1 MTIRRILATAVAAA
15 VTTPAVLLC
24 ATPALADAKPTTSAT
39 SATAEAG
46 RPHADELRADTR
58 ADKVRSGRDAGKQRA
73 GTPSIEEL
81 EKAAAQAQKAYDA
94 AVAAENTAREAMEAA
109 LSKDSPLAVAER
121 AAAKDAADAA
131 IARTN
136 ADKTLA
142 DAEAALAAL
151 PETATAE
158 ERAAA
163 EKAVADAKTAAQAA
177 ATAKIAADEK
187 AAKAVT
193 ALNDAR
199 VASVQEWSKANQALK
214 DAKKAKEAADK
225 ALADALEVEPVP
237 CDAENRLTTTLTG
250 LPAKVVAGSTV
261 DLKLRVTNGT
271 DRTLD
276 EVWPYVYF
284 HGVEKGGYEPID
296 DYMHLQWSSSVQDWT
311 DAGEDYTAGVVTSL
325 KAGGAAEIKL
335 RLKVDAEAPAAAGVA
350 FIAADYLNNDGSCGG
365 SPDVDAYDFEVAA
378 AGSSP
383 APSSTSG
390 TAGGTGTQTQTTST
404 QPLSTTT
411 GTLANTGSSS
421 ALPQLAGA
429 AGAAMALGA
438 GAVIL
443 VRRRQTPA
451 VVSAGSAGSRGSA
464 S

>member
-24 ATPALADAKPTTSAT
+24 ATPALADAKPATSAS

-46 RPHADELRADTR
+46 RPHADKLRADTR
-58 ADKVRSGRDAGKQRA
+58 ADKVRSGRDAGEQRA

-94 AVAAENTAREAMEAA
+94 AVADENAAREAMEAA

-121 AAAKDAADAA
+121 TAAKEAADAA

-163 EKAVADAKTAAQAA
+163 EKAVADAETAAEAA
-177 ATAKIAADEK
+177 AAAKIAADEK

-199 VASVQEWSKANQALK
+199 LSSVQEWSKANQALK

-250 LPAKVVAGSTV
+250 LPAEVVAGSTV

-296 DYMHLQWSSSVQDWT
+296 DYMHLQWSSAVQDWT

-325 KAGGAAEIKL
+325 KAGDHAEIKL

-383 APSSTSG
+383 APSGTG
-390 TAGGTGTQTQTTST
+390 TAGGTGTQTQTAST

-411 GTLANTGSSS
+411 GTLASTGSSS

-429 AGAAMALGA
+429 AGAAVALGA
-438 GAVIL
+438 GAVFL

-451 VVSAGSAGSRGSA
+451 VASAGSVGTPGSA